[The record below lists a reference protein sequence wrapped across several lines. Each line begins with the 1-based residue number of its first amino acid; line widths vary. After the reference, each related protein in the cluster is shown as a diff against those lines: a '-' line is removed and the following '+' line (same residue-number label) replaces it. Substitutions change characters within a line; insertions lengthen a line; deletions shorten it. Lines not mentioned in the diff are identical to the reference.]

1 MSIGLLREQ
10 FLFYIITNSTNNY
23 VSTADNCIEVS
34 LSNCTNRVLIIVDI
48 YNFVKHLSQICTRT
62 LKYISK
68 IYCVISFFYLLFI
81 DHTQ

>member
-23 VSTADNCIEVS
+23 VSTADNCIEFS
-34 LSNCTNRVLIIVDI
+34 LSNCTNNRL

-68 IYCVISFFYLLFI
+68 IYLSLIFFYLLFI